1 MIKIDILETII
12 VVIQY
17 LDELENY
24 INTLEDKYI
33 KINQKQQD
41 LLHLIENNK
50 LKTNECYRV
59 IKELH
64 KVRLERR
71 KIKNDMELANTF
83 RLHKTQLLS
92 ISNRE
97 FLKGL
102 LTKKQEQLVTSK
114 YKNRIYTEDELKEMM
129 GSERED
135 I

>member
-1 MIKIDILETII
+1 MIKIDLLETII

-83 RLHKTQLLS
+83 KLHKTQLLS

-97 FLKGL
+97 FLKSL
-102 LTKKQEQLVTSK
+102 LIKKQEQLVTSK

>member
-83 RLHKTQLLS
+83 KLHKTQLLS

>member
-33 KINQKQQD
+33 EINQKQQD

-83 RLHKTQLLS
+83 KLHKTQLLS